1 MQFQKNDKSGFTL
14 IELMVVVVLIGVV
27 TAVILPE
34 MRGTYEDALLR
45 STGRKIMSVSS
56 LAASR
61 AVATSREQRLKF
73 DVQNGRYELKSV
85 SRGGNKSGDDQKPDL
100 NEQGDLDKRIAIQI
114 RGPTESEP
122 KTDQIEEDRKTA
134 GDSIAFYADG
144 TAESKDVLLRD
155 RQGFTLALKM
165 NPTTARFRIVQVR
178 QE

>member
-14 IELMVVVVLIGVV
+14 IELMVVIVLIGVV

-34 MRGTYEDALLR
+34 MQGTYEDALLR

-61 AVATSREQRLKF
+61 AVATSGEQRLKF
-73 DVQNGRYELKSV
+73 DLQNGRYELESV
-85 SRGGNKSGDDQKPDL
+85 SRGKNKTEADQKRDL

-114 RGPTESEP
+114 RDSNESDP
-122 KTDQIEEDRKTA
+122 KTDQIEEDRKST